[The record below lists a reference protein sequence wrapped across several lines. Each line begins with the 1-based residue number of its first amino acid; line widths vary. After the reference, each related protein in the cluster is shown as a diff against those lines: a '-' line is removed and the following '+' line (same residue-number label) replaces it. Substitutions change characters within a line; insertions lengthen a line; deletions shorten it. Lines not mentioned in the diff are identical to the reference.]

1 MCLSQFVSGHVLF
14 AESSNHGRSVSDE
27 FRTSDSSHP
36 NFYGT
41 EFKTHKRWMQR
52 MVDDL
57 GTAIEEADDPS
68 EIEKSADPQK
78 EKASRHDR
86 INNLQ
91 LSKKS
96 IEFIIAICTSLKG
109 PPGV

>member
-36 NFYGT
+36 NLYGT
-41 EFKTHKRWMQR
+41 ESKTHKRWMQR

-57 GTAIEEADDPS
+57 GTAVEEADDPS

-78 EKASRHDR
+78 EKAERHDR

>member
-1 MCLSQFVSGHVLF
+1 
-14 AESSNHGRSVSDE
+14 
-27 FRTSDSSHP
+27 
-36 NFYGT
+36 
-41 EFKTHKRWMQR
+41 

-57 GTAIEEADDPS
+57 GTAVEEADDPS